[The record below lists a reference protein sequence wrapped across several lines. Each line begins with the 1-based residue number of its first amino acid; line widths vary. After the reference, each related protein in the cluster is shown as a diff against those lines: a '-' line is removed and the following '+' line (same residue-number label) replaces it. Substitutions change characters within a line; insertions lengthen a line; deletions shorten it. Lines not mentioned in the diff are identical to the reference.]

1 MDPPRNPTHVDLIYE
16 EDLLVVRVDGSYDLE
31 VEVCVQRARDAIEL
45 AHGYRLI
52 LLDARKI
59 TTVTPDARKSMV
71 AWSRGRTAPSAI
83 AMFGANFAGMTLAR
97 MVLSAV
103 RVLSK
108 RHMRFDFFE
117 SEAAARAWL
126 VVRRADLRKLVP

>member
-1 MDPPRNPTHVDLIYE
+1 MDSTRPPARLDLIHE
-16 EDLLVVRVDGSYDLE
+16 EDLLVVRLDGNYDLE
-31 VEVCVQRARDAIEL
+31 VELCVQRARDATEMTY
-45 AHGYRLI
+45 GYRLI

-59 TTVTPDARKSMV
+59 GTVTPEARKTMV
-71 AWSRGRTAPSAI
+71 TWSRGRTAPSAI
-83 AMFGANFAGMTLAR
+83 AMFGANFAGMTLAK

-108 RHMRFDFFE
+108 RHMRFEFFE

-126 VVRRADLRKLVP
+126 VERREELRKLVP